1 MNKEDFNADY
11 YFVRALE
18 HYIQF
23 QEHYYGMYPEIKRPV
38 TKNELSVDLLT
49 HIINHLAEEEVSY
62 DAVFR
67 KCLNNAKKRVEII
80 SLEGLFSCQKCLTK
94 ARIPIEVKTTRDHI
108 ETITK
113 NGRLDMNA
121 LSEWQN
127 TEELFTLTLMQTDEV
142 LSDCTCKEKEADIH
156 AWVRV
161 NTGIC
166 VHLSDELVGYLKES
180 NDKRESKRLKLHK

>member
-11 YFVRALE
+11 YFVRGLE

-23 QEHYYGMYPEIKRPV
+23 QQHYYGMYPEHKRPV
-38 TKNELSVDLLT
+38 TPNELSVDLLT

-67 KCLNNAKKRVEII
+67 KCLNNAKKSVEII
-80 SLEGLFSCQKCLTK
+80 SLEGLFCCKKCLTK
-94 ARIPIEVKTTRDHI
+94 ARIPFEVKTTKDHI
-108 ETITK
+108 EIFK
-113 NGRLDMNA
+113 NGQLDMNA
-121 LSEWQN
+121 LTEWEN
-127 TEELFTLTLMQTDEV
+127 TEEVFTLNLLTTDDL
-142 LSDCTCKEKEADIH
+142 LSDCTCKEKETNIYE
-156 AWVRV
+156 WVQK